1 MFLWIPKIDR
11 VIRVY
16 CLFIDAPCIQAILNI
31 LGTLPSCFS
40 SARRIYSSKQYNGD
54 ENFAVNCFWRLTERS
69 RAFDRLCLSLS
80 VQPLCWS
87 ADALPSSW
95 PNEFQNVLYIE
106 RRNQTD
112 TLFFLSVV
120 SFAQL
125 MIFNILSILLE
136 QQTNPIFLENFSKTL
151 PTWSKF
157 LCEKC
162 LKIVHYLGIGRYM
175 FFFVCVCVCSGFIQI
190 LKSLPL
196 EHCLYMVFIS
206 NFLQYY
212 PLVHTSHSFYT
223 LTLRLQHSY

>member
-16 CLFIDAPCIQAILNI
+16 YVFIDAPCIQAILNI

-95 PNEFQNVLYIE
+95 PNEFQMYLILSAVI
-106 RRNQTD
+106 RQI
-112 TLFFLSVV
+112 LFF
-120 SFAQL
+120 SFSCLFRSADDFQH
-125 MIFNILSILLE
+125 FVNTSGT
-136 QQTNPIFLENFSKTL
+136 TNESHFS
-151 PTWSKF
+151 WKF
-157 LCEKC
+157 LKNFAN
-162 LKIVHYLGIGRYM
+162 L
-175 FFFVCVCVCSGFIQI
+175 IQI
-190 LKSLPL
+190 FVWKVPQNCSLPR
-196 EHCLYMVFIS
+196 
-206 NFLQYY
+206 N
-212 PLVHTSHSFYT
+212 
-223 LTLRLQHSY
+223 R